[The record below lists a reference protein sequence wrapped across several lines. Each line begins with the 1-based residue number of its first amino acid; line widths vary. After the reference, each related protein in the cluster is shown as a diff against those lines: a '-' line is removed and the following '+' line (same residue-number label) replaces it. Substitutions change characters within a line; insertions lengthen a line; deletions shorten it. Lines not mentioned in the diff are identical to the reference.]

1 LHGAA
6 VDGGQSVDVIGALQV
21 LSDAM
26 SAKLEIRGTRSA
38 ARVLQDKFGV
48 DVSSLG
54 FEGAFPSKAI
64 AGKVAP
70 VLRSSGGDT
79 VLLAPRMWSEKMLS
93 SARIRRNVGED
104 VLLVNSSDA
113 TRLGVRDGFHLEL
126 EVNGKTRTVVARLDE
141 AVSAPTV
148 PALGSDLSGA
158 LASVKIAVM
167 AGGND

>member
-1 LHGAA
+1 
-6 VDGGQSVDVIGALQV
+6 
-21 LSDAM
+21 M

-38 ARVLQDKFGV
+38 QRVLQDKFGV

-54 FEGAFPSKAI
+54 FEGAFPSKGI
-64 AGKVAP
+64 AGKSAP
-70 VLRSSGGDT
+70 VMRSSGGDM

-93 SARIRRNVGED
+93 SARIRQSVGVD
-104 VLLVNSSDA
+104 ALLVNSSDA
-113 TRLGVRDGFHLEL
+113 ARLGVRDGFNLEL
-126 EVNGKTRTVVARLDE
+126 EVGGKTRAVVVRLDE

-167 AGGND
+167 AGGDD